1 VASLFHLHYILIH
14 QDRQTLSIF
23 DFYILSDL
31 LGVEF
36 FSFLHYKDID
46 EKRNKICGED
56 DDRKSNPLDRAA
68 GGFEN
73 AHKVEQRYLDGD
85 KENVKQSERKNKSSF
100 GHFLKF
106 KAYDEAEHAPYAK
119 CKYLDY
125 VRDRYSVGSENE
137 RSDDYNKHKPCKRE
151 GDAVS

>member
-1 VASLFHLHYILIH
+1 MLNLI
-14 QDRQTLSIF
+14 RITGGGVRKRLSVLNLYVF
-23 DFYILSDL
+23 PDF

-56 DDRKSNPLDRAA
+56 DDRKNDPLDGAA

-85 KENVKQSERKNKSSF
+85 KEDVKQSERKDKSSF

-125 VRDRYSVGSENE
+125 VRDRYSVDSEDE
-137 RSDDYNKHKPCKRE
+137 RSDDYNKQKPCKRE
-151 GDAVS
+151 CDAVS